1 MSLEDELS
9 NAITMFRDKLDSRPM
24 AKSENSVQAGIQERG
39 ASFSSQLPIAATNE
53 PRSGNANNDTQQNP
67 PTVPISTCLGFS
79 KGNLTIT
86 VAGISICTTDYPSAT
101 DPNGVFSLPFF
112 QPFPAA
118 GGVLAYCQYQLI
130 VGGNAY
136 LVQLF
141 SDGSTSAF
149 VLLGGLSGASYFEGS
164 GSVLSDTIANTFTGP
179 CGGTPDQ
186 PGFGGT
192 VDLSF

>member
-1 MSLEDELS
+1 MALEDELS

-39 ASFSSQLPIAATNE
+39 ASFSSQLPIAGTNE
-53 PRSGNANNDTQQNP
+53 PRSGNANNDTQQTP
-67 PTVPISTCLGFS
+67 PKTPISTCLGFS
-79 KGNLTIT
+79 KGNLTMT
-86 VAGISICTTDYPSAT
+86 VAGISICTGDYPAAT

-112 QPFPAA
+112 QQFPAS
-118 GGVLAYCQYQLI
+118 GPVLAYCQYQLI

-149 VLLGGLSGASYFEGS
+149 VLLGGLSGAAYFEGS

-179 CGGTPDQ
+179 CGGTPSQ